1 MLTQKRYSQ
10 EEFIS
15 VVLNKKKNISK
26 QQKMLLRTAQYRFL
40 QKLVN
45 SMYDYVEVYFISLT
59 FNVKLINSTF

>member
-15 VVLNKKKNISK
+15 FVLNKKKNKQTTKNALEDSTIQIFTETSK
-26 QQKMLLRTAQYRFL
+26 C
-40 QKLVN
+40 
-45 SMYDYVEVYFISLT
+45 MYDYVEVYLISLT